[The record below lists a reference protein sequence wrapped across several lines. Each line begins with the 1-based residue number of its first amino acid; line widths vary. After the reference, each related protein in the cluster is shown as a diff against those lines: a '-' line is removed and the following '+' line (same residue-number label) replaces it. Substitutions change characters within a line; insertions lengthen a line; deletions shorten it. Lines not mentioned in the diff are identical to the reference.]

1 MKNFPI
7 KRSGTIVAERALIKS
22 KTIQEVESHR
32 NISKQAND
40 DIYKH
45 NHSIDPTKFDFF
57 IDPISLENIVSNYK
71 DRIIYNNSNEEKEY
85 PDLDFFE
92 EHKGIQILIDS
103 LKTSI
108 ESGIISKDKRKE
120 LFGSNKNDFDLPPFS
135 LYLLESMEDPMVQL
149 LVIFAIISIV
159 LGCTLSDEP
168 KKDWIDGLS
177 IIIAILFVVLVGS
190 ITKYEEKKQ
199 FAKLNKIQGEE
210 TKYKVIRKGEV
221 KKILNEEILVG
232 DLILINY
239 GEIIPADILL
249 VEGNGIK
256 IDEMAIT
263 GEAFPVKKDIYSKC
277 DEIKKNGGKN
287 VPSPL
292 ILSGTKCVQGS
303 GRGIVLCVGVHSQK
317 NLMNTIKETD
327 KDYIES
333 PLNNDLENISR
344 KIAFYGFI
352 VGLVIFISLL
362 IRFGI
367 EFHNNLKAYKKN
379 EHLKIIMKTF
389 LFNFPHKIKDNVIE
403 SIAIKDN
410 VTKPTSLIAKNILDI
425 IILSISIIVIAIP
438 EGLSSAIVL
447 SFAFS
452 LKEMMNHNNLIR
464 RTEACELMGSANYI
478 ITDKTG
484 ILTTNDMKINKIV
497 MGNGEVVELENIIN
511 SNKLKRN
518 NPLDFFKSD
527 IYWNLLKFS
536 ISLNIECEIQRT
548 DIDDI
553 DDEYDEKCDSFNKI
567 DKALIDFLHKFGVC
581 IILLRDKYLS
591 EHQNYKIFQFN
602 QKSKRMTSII
612 KNQDFPTGYR
622 LFSKGA
628 SEKLTK
634 FCNSYIDPN
643 TGNIENINNDFIN
656 SINNSIS
663 KLNKE
668 KFKTLYIAYKDIT
681 KEEFENCENE
691 NQNGQFIDENN
702 LILLAII
709 VINDPIHKEVK
720 EAVEICKNSYINVIM
735 ATGDNIMT
743 ATSVAKDCGILDNNL
758 DLNNLRPNDF
768 EHNPELMN
776 DIFKKCEYID
786 NILVDKP
793 KILTGN
799 TFYEI
804 IGGIICKICNKD
816 INLCNCPKT
825 DEEARLLAQKN
836 EDNNLEPILYDVRKE
851 EIKNMENFKK
861 IIRNLKVLARVE
873 SIHKYSLVLGL
884 KSLKNIVAVTGK
896 GTNDASSLYLSDVA
910 ISMFSGTDIAKEAS
924 DIIIMD
930 NNFNSIITAIIYG
943 RNICENIRKFLQ
955 FQLSVN
961 FPSCFSVF
969 ICSVIGNETPLTAVQ
984 LLWINLIMD
993 SFGAMA
999 LATEPPYKD
1008 ILIVKPKKRSESLIT
1023 GKMYK
1028 HIIFQSIALFAIM
1041 VFLYVYGPKFIPEDN
1056 LVKIAE
1062 NVIIKYCYGK
1072 IPGNEGNEKLII
1084 SGAKDYWSADIY
1096 LKESINKDYC
1106 GSYSSR
1112 QNLNVAFKEYININS
1127 NSSHMTLIFNVFVF
1141 YSLFNQINCRIL
1153 DDSLNIFKRINNSY
1167 LFLLI
1172 ISLEIII
1179 QIIIIFFGS
1188 TVFHISEMG
1197 LTWRQ
1202 WLISLGFSAI
1212 TFIIS
1217 LIAKFINLDKHIEKC
1232 FPSNDDTSDNVSI
1245 IEIESKNSDDIDP
1258 ELSEFEKKY
1267 KLEESNACNEHN
1279 KKDNAD
1285 HLKMS
1290 DFTQDCDTHSN
1301 INKN

>member
-135 LYLLESMEDPMVQL
+135 LYLLESLEDPMVQL

-199 FAKLNKIQGEE
+199 FAKLNKIQAEE
-210 TKYKVIRKGEV
+210 TKY
-221 KKILNEEILVG
+221 
-232 DLILINY
+232 
-239 GEIIPADILL
+239 IIPADILL

-484 ILTTNDMKINKIV
+484 
-497 MGNGEVVELENIIN
+497 
-511 SNKLKRN
+511 
-518 NPLDFFKSD
+518 
-527 IYWNLLKFS
+527 
-536 ISLNIECEIQRT
+536 
-548 DIDDI
+548 
-553 DDEYDEKCDSFNKI
+553 
-567 DKALIDFLHKFGVC
+567 
-581 IILLRDKYLS
+581 
-591 EHQNYKIFQFN
+591 
-602 QKSKRMTSII
+602 
-612 KNQDFPTGYR
+612 
-622 LFSKGA
+622 
-628 SEKLTK
+628 
-634 FCNSYIDPN
+634 
-643 TGNIENINNDFIN
+643 
-656 SINNSIS
+656 
-663 KLNKE
+663 
-668 KFKTLYIAYKDIT
+668 
-681 KEEFENCENE
+681 
-691 NQNGQFIDENN
+691 
-702 LILLAII
+702 
-709 VINDPIHKEVK
+709 
-720 EAVEICKNSYINVIM
+720 
-735 ATGDNIMT
+735 
-743 ATSVAKDCGILDNNL
+743 
-758 DLNNLRPNDF
+758 
-768 EHNPELMN
+768 
-776 DIFKKCEYID
+776 
-786 NILVDKP
+786 
-793 KILTGN
+793 
-799 TFYEI
+799 
-804 IGGIICKICNKD
+804 
-816 INLCNCPKT
+816 
-825 DEEARLLAQKN
+825 
-836 EDNNLEPILYDVRKE
+836 
-851 EIKNMENFKK
+851 
-861 IIRNLKVLARVE
+861 
-873 SIHKYSLVLGL
+873 
-884 KSLKNIVAVTGK
+884 
-896 GTNDASSLYLSDVA
+896 
-910 ISMFSGTDIAKEAS
+910 
-924 DIIIMD
+924 
-930 NNFNSIITAIIYG
+930 
-943 RNICENIRKFLQ
+943 
-955 FQLSVN
+955 
-961 FPSCFSVF
+961 
-969 ICSVIGNETPLTAVQ
+969 
-984 LLWINLIMD
+984 
-993 SFGAMA
+993 
-999 LATEPPYKD
+999 
-1008 ILIVKPKKRSESLIT
+1008 
-1023 GKMYK
+1023 
-1028 HIIFQSIALFAIM
+1028 
-1041 VFLYVYGPKFIPEDN
+1041 
-1056 LVKIAE
+1056 
-1062 NVIIKYCYGK
+1062 
-1072 IPGNEGNEKLII
+1072 
-1084 SGAKDYWSADIY
+1084 
-1096 LKESINKDYC
+1096 
-1106 GSYSSR
+1106 
-1112 QNLNVAFKEYININS
+1112 
-1127 NSSHMTLIFNVFVF
+1127 
-1141 YSLFNQINCRIL
+1141 
-1153 DDSLNIFKRINNSY
+1153 
-1167 LFLLI
+1167 
-1172 ISLEIII
+1172 
-1179 QIIIIFFGS
+1179 
-1188 TVFHISEMG
+1188 
-1197 LTWRQ
+1197 
-1202 WLISLGFSAI
+1202 
-1212 TFIIS
+1212 
-1217 LIAKFINLDKHIEKC
+1217 
-1232 FPSNDDTSDNVSI
+1232 
-1245 IEIESKNSDDIDP
+1245 
-1258 ELSEFEKKY
+1258 
-1267 KLEESNACNEHN
+1267 
-1279 KKDNAD
+1279 
-1285 HLKMS
+1285 
-1290 DFTQDCDTHSN
+1290 
-1301 INKN
+1301 